1 MGRLCG
7 EVSPHPHHSE
17 SYHLV
22 FTGNAHHHHHHH
34 HHQITSHHHRHHP
47 HHSELYH
54 LVFTDSDRH
63 HHHHHQILFHHQ
75 CFSTIIFIITK
86 VFSSAALPSIL
97 TIQSSFCSGVPTKPP
112 SPTQKQKKHQHH
124 LSLKVWFQNRRAKWR
139 RQEKMEAAR
148 LGLHDYQLGGL
159 R

>member
-7 EVSPHPHHSE
+7 EVSPHPHHRE

-63 HHHHHQILFHHQ
+63 HHHPHQILFHHQ

-97 TIQSSFCSGVPTKPP
+97 TIKTSFSSGVPSKPP
-112 SPTQKQKKHQHH
+112 SPKQKQKSINITFLLRCGFKTEEP
-124 LSLKVWFQNRRAKWR
+124 SGVDKRRWKL
-139 RQEKMEAAR
+139 QD
-148 LGLHDYQLGGL
+148 LGSTITSSEG
-159 R
+159 